1 MAPVDIDDEFC
12 SFMTE
17 LGEKPPQKYS
27 PKRAEALRSP
37 SCVALRPSAHDRAV
51 PLCTERERTCG
62 KKGTGWEGM
71 GIGCLSFARE
81 GVDAVAG
88 LGLQAKH

>member
-1 MAPVDIDDEFC
+1 MTARFHFAPNAKGLKE
-12 SFMTE
+12 
-17 LGEKPPQKYS
+17 
-27 PKRAEALRSP
+27 
-37 SCVALRPSAHDRAV
+37 
-51 PLCTERERTCG
+51 

-81 GVDAVAG
+81 AVDAVAD